1 MAKKVLSIAAD
12 SALRISRQLILEQAG
27 FEVAS
32 ASGLEEALAVCEQ
45 SRFALFILGQTSS
58 EDEQKKL
65 AKLLRKK
72 CPGVPFLE
80 LHSHGTAYLPKADYS
95 LETMDGPEA
104 LVLTVQRIFE
114 KAGQKA
120 EEKSAEKV
128 APASEKSRQNAQRA

>member
-32 ASGLEEALAVCEQ
+32 ASGLEEALVLCEQ
-45 SRFALFILGQTSS
+45 ARFALFILGQTSS
-58 EDEQKKL
+58 EDEQNKL
-65 AKLLRKK
+65 AKLLSKK
-72 CPGVPFLE
+72 FPGVPFLE

-120 EEKSAEKV
+120 AELGEKV

>member
-1 MAKKVLSIAAD
+1 VAKKVLSIAAD

-32 ASGLEEALAVCEQ
+32 ASGVEDALAVCDE

-58 EDEQKKL
+58 EDESEKL

-72 CPGVPFLE
+72 FPGVPFLE
-80 LHSHGTAYLPKADYS
+80 LHSHGTPYLPKADYS

-104 LVLTVQRIFE
+104 LVLTVQRILE
-114 KAGQKA
+114 KA
-120 EEKSAEKV
+120 EEKAGMKA
-128 APASEKSRQNAQRA
+128 APASEKSRPNAQRA